1 MGGIMGALIYDGTEV
16 EFDDRLLAH
25 LHVVIV
31 QKLRRGESFCFSWR
45 DPHGVGGGRSSLWL
59 HPSIPLYFKFY
70 GSKQPSINR
79 EWIQALTLSS
89 NSSQGLVVT
98 PEGEPAF
105 AGQLATE
112 SSSAMRARA

>member
-1 MGGIMGALIYDGTEV
+1 MGALIYDGTEV
-16 EFDDRLLAH
+16 EFEDRLLAH

-45 DPHGVGGGRSSLWL
+45 DQHAVGGGRSSLWL

-70 GSKQPSINR
+70 GSKQPVLNR

-89 NSSQGLVVT
+89 NSSLGLIVT

-105 AGQLATE
+105 TAQAPTE
-112 SSSAMRARA
+112 SRSAMRARA